1 MINNFERQAEN
12 YKYIRENLLD
22 VVLEFV
28 NDQIELGSCKTED
41 LKKFTADIVKF
52 SDKSTKMI
60 ADYELII
67 IDLETEIK
75 KLKTGLEK

>member
-12 YKYIRENLLD
+12 NKYIRKNLLD
-22 VVLEFV
+22 VVLKFV
-28 NDQIELGSCKTED
+28 NDQIELGSCKTEN

-52 SDKSTKMI
+52 LDKSAEMI